1 MTIVYRILNYKN
13 SMRITLIG
21 SGNVA
26 THLAAALKNAGHR
39 IIQVYSR
46 DAQHAAMLAYH
57 VGAEAIDN
65 LPVISPDT
73 DMFIISVKDDAII
86 EMVKALAGYQ
96 KLIVHTSGSTN
107 LNDMLVFTD
116 NAGVLY
122 PLQTFSKIK
131 EVDFWTVPLCIE
143 AANDHIKTNLEQLA
157 ATISNNIYH
166 VNSAD
171 RKILHLAAVFAC
183 NFPNYLYTVAQQLL
197 AGHQMN
203 FDMLKPLIL
212 ETAQKV
218 QTQLPASVQTGPAVR
233 NDVVTMDAHLQM
245 LNGEA
250 YLQEIYT
257 LLSQGIIKN
266 NNGGHGDK

>member
-1 MTIVYRILNYKN
+1 
-13 SMRITLIG
+13 MRITLIG

-39 IIQVYSR
+39 IVQVYSR

-65 LPVISPDT
+65 LSVISPDT

-122 PLQTFSKIK
+122 PLQTFSKTK

-143 AANDHIKTNLEQLA
+143 AANAHIKTDLEQLA

-197 AGHQMN
+197 ARHQMN

-212 ETAQKV
+212 ETAQKA
-218 QTQLPASVQTGPAVR
+218 QTQLPANVQTGPAVR

-245 LNGEA
+245 LKNEP

-266 NNGGHGDK
+266 NNGGYGDK